1 MTVIFE
7 ESFVIKTILLA
18 MTKNGYDYQSLMT
31 KIHDRSGHY
40 EVCKDGLTLF
50 IAKISTSK
58 VQDTPIL
65 IFLDPINIRSETMLA
80 IANSV
85 DLILED
91 KAKIYLC

>member
-1 MTVIFE
+1 MTVILE
-7 ESFVIKTILLA
+7 ESFVLKTILLA
-18 MTKNGYDYQSLMT
+18 MSKNGYDYQSLT
-31 KIHDRSGHY
+31 SKIHDSNHY

-58 VQDTPIL
+58 VQDPIL
-65 IFLDPINIRSETMLA
+65 IYLDPINIRSEAMLS

-91 KAKIYLC
+91 KAIIHLC